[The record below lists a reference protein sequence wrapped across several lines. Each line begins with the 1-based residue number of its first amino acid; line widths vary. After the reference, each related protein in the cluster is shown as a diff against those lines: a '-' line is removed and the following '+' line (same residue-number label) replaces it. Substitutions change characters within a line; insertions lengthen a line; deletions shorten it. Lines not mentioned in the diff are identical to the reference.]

1 MTPKTPQMI
10 AVLGALAVGFLFVKL
25 MYDMTG
31 AMDEMTG
38 HVGAISKDVAE
49 MRASMQQMT
58 GNMMRMSDSVERM
71 EVSMRGMGRAF
82 QQGSDQ
88 LQQWNP
94 GEMMKQMVP
103 AQQPR
108 TR

>member
-1 MTPKTPQMI
+1 MIPKAAQTI
-10 AVLGALAVGFLFVKL
+10 AVVGALAVGFLFVKL

-38 HVGAISKDVAE
+38 HVGAISRDVAE

-58 GNMMRMSDSVERM
+58 GNMGRMSESVDRM
-71 EVSMRGMGRAF
+71 EISMRGMGRAF

-94 GEMMKQMVP
+94 NEMMKQMVP
-103 AQQPR
+103 GQQPR
-108 TR
+108 SR